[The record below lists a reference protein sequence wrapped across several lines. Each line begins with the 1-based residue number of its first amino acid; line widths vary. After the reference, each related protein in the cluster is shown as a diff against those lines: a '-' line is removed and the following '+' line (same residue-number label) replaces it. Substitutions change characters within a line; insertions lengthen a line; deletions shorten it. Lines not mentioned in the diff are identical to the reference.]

1 VSDGLR
7 TWGLR
12 LLALGIALGLWFN
25 SSFEDREVLNERV
38 VEASVSYTWPKGFMV
53 LNQEQDVNVRVRGSS
68 KRVRGLDPDQV
79 DVQVELNR
87 EQGPVTVN
95 LGPENVLM
103 PEGLEVVSIEPN
115 VITVEVEREATGRI
129 RVEPAVEGEAA
140 PGATVGEP
148 EVFPSQVLVTGPE
161 SLVANTEV
169 LHTRPVNIAGR
180 SATFEVDVAVVPPDP
195 LLQIMQP
202 SRVSVRV
209 PIQPPKPES
218 QTRNGAGPAQTER
231 P

>member
-1 VSDGLR
+1 MSDGLR

-25 SSFEDREVLNERV
+25 SSFEDREALNERV

-53 LNQEQDVNVRVRGSS
+53 LDREQNVNVRVRGSS

-79 DVQVELNR
+79 DVQVELSR
-87 EQGPVTVN
+87 QEGPVTLN
-95 LGPENVLM
+95 LEPKNVLV

-115 VITVEVEREATGRI
+115 VITVEVEREAAGRI
-129 RVEPAVEGEAA
+129 RVEPILEGEAA

-148 EVFPSQVLVTGPE
+148 EVFPNLVLVTGPE
-161 SLVANTEV
+161 SLVTSTQV
-169 LHTRPVNIAGR
+169 LHTRPVNVAGR
-180 SATFEVDVAVVPPDP
+180 SATFEVEVAVVPPDS
-195 LLQIMQP
+195 LLQILQP

-209 PIQPPKPES
+209 PIQPPKPEP
-218 QTRNGAGPAQTER
+218 QTRNGARPAQTER

>member
-1 VSDGLR
+1 MSDGLR
-7 TWGLR
+7 TLGLR

-53 LNQEQDVNVRVRGSS
+53 LDRERNVNVRVRGSS

-79 DVQVELNR
+79 DVQVELSR
-87 EQGPVTVN
+87 RPGLLTIN

-115 VITVEVEREATGRI
+115 VITVEVEREASGSI
-129 RVEPAVEGEAA
+129 RVEPDLEGEAA
-140 PGATVGEP
+140 AGATVGEP

-161 SLVANTEV
+161 SLVAGTEV
-169 LHTRPVNIAGR
+169 LHTRPVNIDGR
-180 SATFEVDVAVVPPDP
+180 SATFEVNVAVVPPDP
-195 LLQIMQP
+195 LIQIARP
-202 SRVSVRV
+202 PRVTVRV
-209 PIQPPKPES
+209 PIQPPKNDK
-218 QTRNGAGPAQTER
+218 RNGARPAPAEE

>member
-38 VEASVSYTWPKGFMV
+38 VEASISYTWPKGFMV
-53 LNQEQDVNVRVRGSS
+53 LNDREQSVNVRVRGSS

-79 DVQVELNR
+79 DVQVELSR
-87 EQGPVTVN
+87 QQGPVTVN
-95 LGPENVLM
+95 LEPDNVLM

-115 VITVEVEREATGRI
+115 VITVEVEKEATGRI
-129 RVEPAVEGEAA
+129 RVEPTLEGEAA
-140 PGATVGEP
+140 PGATVGEA
-148 EVFPSQVLVTGPE
+148 EVFPNQVLVTGPE
-161 SLVANTEV
+161 SLVTSTQV
-169 LHTRPVNIAGR
+169 LRTRPVNVAGR

-209 PIQPPKPES
+209 PIQPPKPEP
-218 QTRNGAGPAQTER
+218 RNGARPAQTER

>member
-1 VSDGLR
+1 MSEGLR

-38 VEASVSYTWPKGFMV
+38 VEASISYTWPKGFMV
-53 LNQEQDVNVRVRGSS
+53 LNREQNVNVRVRGSS

-79 DVQVELNR
+79 DVQVELSR
-87 EQGPVTVN
+87 KQGPITIN

-129 RVEPAVEGEAA
+129 RVVPDLGGKAA
-140 PGATVGEP
+140 AGAEVGDP

-161 SLVANTEV
+161 SLVRGTEV
-169 LHTRPVNIAGR
+169 LHTRPVNLAGR
-180 SATFEVDVAVVPPDP
+180 SATFEESVAVVPPDP
-195 LLQIMQP
+195 LIQIVQP
-202 SRVSVRV
+202 ARVTVRV
-209 PIQPPKPES
+209 PIQPPGNEKK
-218 QTRNGAGPAQTER
+218 TRNGAPPAQTER

>member
-1 VSDGLR
+1 MSDGLR

-38 VEASVSYTWPKGFMV
+38 VEASLSYTWPKGFMV
-53 LNQEQDVNVRVRGSS
+53 LDREQNVNVRVRGSS

-79 DVQVELNR
+79 DVQVELSR
-87 EQGPVTVN
+87 KQGPVTVN

-129 RVEPAVEGEAA
+129 RVEPDIVGEAA
-140 PGATVGEP
+140 PGATVGKP
-148 EVFPSQVLVTGPE
+148 EVFPSQVMVTGPE
-161 SLVANTEV
+161 SLVAGTDV
-169 LHTRPVNIAGR
+169 LLTRPVNVAGR
-180 SATFEVDVAVVPPDP
+180 TATFEENVAVVPPDP
-195 LLQIMQP
+195 LIQIVQP
-202 SRVSVRV
+202 TRVFVRV
-209 PIQPPKPES
+209 PIQPPKPEP
-218 QTRNGAGPAQTER
+218 QARDGARPAQTEE

>member
-1 VSDGLR
+1 MSEGLR

-38 VEASVSYTWPKGFMV
+38 VEASISYTWPKGFMV
-53 LNQEQDVNVRVRGSS
+53 LNREQSVDVRVRGSS

-79 DVQVELNR
+79 DVQVELRR
-87 EQGPVTVN
+87 ERGPVTVN
-95 LGPENVLM
+95 LGAENVLL

-115 VITVEVEREATGRI
+115 VITVEVEREI
-129 RVEPAVEGEAA
+129 SKRVRVVPEVMGEPAA
-140 PGATVGEP
+140 GAKAGEP

-161 SLVANTEV
+161 SLVARTQ
-169 LHTRPVNIAGR
+169 LLRTRPVNVDGQ
-180 SATFEVDVAVVPPDP
+180 SVTFEADVAVVPPDP
-195 LLQIMQP
+195 LIQIVQP
-202 SRVSVRV
+202 TTVSVRV
-209 PIQPPKPES
+209 PIQPPNSET
-218 QTRNGAGPAQTER
+218 TRNGAPPAQTEG

>member
-38 VEASVSYTWPKGFMV
+38 VEASVSYTWPKGYMV
-53 LNQEQDVNVRVRGSS
+53 LDRERNVNVRVRGSS

-79 DVQVELNR
+79 DVQVELSR
-87 EQGPVTVN
+87 RPGLLTIN

-115 VITVEVEREATGRI
+115 VITVEVEREVSGSI
-129 RVEPAVEGEAA
+129 RVEPDLEGEAA
-140 PGATVGEP
+140 AGAKLGEP

-161 SLVANTEV
+161 SLVASTEV
-169 LHTRPVNIAGR
+169 LHTRPVNVGGR
-180 SATFEVDVAVVPPDP
+180 SATFEVSVAVVPPDP
-195 LLQIMQP
+195 LIQIARP
-202 SRVSVRV
+202 TRVKVRV
-209 PIQPPKPES
+209 PIQPPKNDK
-218 QTRNGAGPAQTER
+218 RNGARPAPAEE

>member
-1 VSDGLR
+1 MSDGLR

-53 LNQEQDVNVRVRGSS
+53 LDRERNVNVRVRGSS

-79 DVQVELNR
+79 DVQVELSRR
-87 EQGPVTVN
+87 EGPVTIN

-115 VITVEVEREATGRI
+115 VITVEVEREASGSI
-129 RVEPAVEGEAA
+129 RVEPDLEGEAA
-140 PGATVGEP
+140 AGATVGEP

-161 SLVANTEV
+161 SLVASTEV
-169 LHTRPVNIAGR
+169 LHTRPVNVGGR
-180 SATFEVDVAVVPPDP
+180 SATFEVNVAVVPPDS
-195 LLQIMQP
+195 LIQIARP
-202 SRVSVRV
+202 TRVTVRV
-209 PIQPPKPES
+209 PIQPPKNEK
-218 QTRNGAGPAQTER
+218 RNGARPAPAEE